1 MGQILPRKY
10 LISYDIINQNIKKNN
25 PNLEFYYRN
34 RISREGIYIYV
45 FKAEILKEQNDNL
58 VNGILSHFIY
68 RNELNYSDLKY
79 FYTMFNPN
87 DLDIRQ
93 GKLKFI

>member
-45 FKAEILKEQNDNL
+45 FKAEILKE
-58 VNGILSHFIY
+58 
-68 RNELNYSDLKY
+68 
-79 FYTMFNPN
+79 
-87 DLDIRQ
+87 
-93 GKLKFI
+93 